1 MIWGLQLMILY
12 SMLQNCKKGRSLNV
26 FIIKKKKKT
35 DGIMWHD
42 GDVSQ
47 PIRLAKLIILQ
58 YISIPNQHIECLKS
72 VQYNMSNISQ

>member
-26 FIIKKKKKT
+26 LIIKKKT

-42 GDVSQ
+42 GDVS
-47 PIRLAKLIILQ
+47 
-58 YISIPNQHIECLKS
+58 
-72 VQYNMSNISQ
+72 